1 VKFHAHQKGYILIVI
16 EPHLMLIA
24 LSGTPGVGK
33 TTVSKLLSAKG
44 YKILQIETLADDNG
58 FVTGMDEETN
68 SKIID
73 IEGLDEFVSHKY
85 KDGEYIIEGHLS
97 HLLSVDYVVILR
109 CDPLI
114 LKQRLK
120 EKGWSSKKIN
130 ENIGAEILDVI
141 KVEAYEVLEKV
152 YEIDTTS
159 KSPEE
164 VAVAIEDIFKGIYEE
179 PEITWLEKYD
189 YLLLD

>member
-1 VKFHAHQKGYILIVI
+1 
-16 EPHLMLIA
+16 MLIA

-33 TTVSKLLSAKG
+33 TTVSQLLLAKG
-44 YKILQIETLADDNG
+44 YGILQIEKLAEDNR
-58 FVTGMDEETN
+58 FVSGMDEESN

-73 IEGLDEFVSHKY
+73 VEVLDNFVSNKF
-85 KDGEYIIEGHLS
+85 KKGDYIIEGHLS
-97 HLLSVDYVVILR
+97 HLLSVDFTILLR
-109 CDPLI
+109 CDPLV

-120 EKGWSSKKIN
+120 AKGWPSEKIK
-130 ENIGAEILDVI
+130 ENVGAEILDVI

-164 VAVAIEDIFKGIYEE
+164 VVAAIENILKGEYKE

-189 YLLLD
+189 HLLLD